1 MVYVFLADGFEEIEA
16 LSVVDILRRA
26 EIPTKTVGL
35 QDVTVR
41 GAHGITVMADT
52 DITAPI
58 KRDITAAVLPGG
70 MPGTLNLSKSEKLK
84 DILMYSADNDIIL
97 AAICAAPS
105 VLGSLGLLRGKCATC
120 YPGFQNYLISADY
133 KEIPVCVDGN
143 ILTAYGPAAA
153 VDFALEL
160 VRLIRGDI
168 TADKINEDMR
178 CY

>member
-16 LSVVDILRRA
+16 VSVIDILRRA
-26 EIPTKTVGL
+26 DIPTKTVGI
-35 QDVTVR
+35 QSTVVK
-41 GAHGITVMADT
+41 GAHGIIINADT
-52 DITAPI
+52 NMDAAI

-84 DILMYSADNDIIL
+84 DILMYSAENNIIL

-105 VLGSLGLLRGKCATC
+105 VLGNLGLLEGRSATC
-120 YPGFQNYLISADY
+120 YPGFQNHLKGANYI
-133 KEIPVCVDGN
+133 EIPVCVDDN

-153 VDFALEL
+153 SDFGLHL
-160 VRLIRGDI
+160 VRLIRGDA
-168 TADKINEDMR
+168 TADKISEDMR